1 MRKTIFWSVSN
12 TYLINAYVT
21 YFFGDSIRRMYI
33 IGIMFISIV
42 LGILYSMV
50 VDFIAKKIFVLK
62 NNKGQKFI
70 IEEKQIR

>member
-1 MRKTIFWSVSN
+1 
-12 TYLINAYVT
+12 
-21 YFFGDSIRRMYI
+21 
-33 IGIMFISIV
+33 MFISIV